1 MDFNVKE
8 KTKCLDSKDTENI
21 FAAFGEQNVNKAGEN
36 FEKANLNAIFGSVK
50 LDLREAKLEKETV
63 IGAWAIFGGIEIL
76 VPKDCIVKVKGTPI
90 FGGISN
96 ERKNKEDAKKILNSS
111 EFKEFMGNIVGNY
124 VNYILTDNKT
134 DIVSKSDIRKIINK
148 IEDITGNK
156 IEVDEDEIVNAIN
169 EIKENSEVSKEV
181 VMTISYFKGNTIYI
195 WLTIII
201 IISYLLVSLFTNS
214 FYKPLNYLSIP
225 IMLSGITFVI
235 LFNIMNISPNISNSM
250 IEIISY
256 ILNPLLYIGIILII
270 ASVLMIIIYNLIK
283 NKKGNFTV

>member
-1 MDFNVKE
+1 MKTLGKICAVIYSILFYFIITIAFVSIFALKFVNNNFYIKAFKNIDFNKIIVNE
-8 KTKCLDSKDTENI
+8 YNETLEDAIISDLEEN
-21 FAAFGEQNVNKAGEN
+21 
-36 FEKANLNAIFGSVK
+36 
-50 LDLREAKLEKETV
+50 
-63 IGAWAIFGGIEIL
+63 GI
-76 VPKDCIVKVKGTPI
+76 
-90 FGGISN
+90 
-96 ERKNKEDAKKILNSS
+96 NKEDAKKILNSS

-148 IEDITGNK
+148 IED
-156 IEVDEDEIVNAIN
+156 V
-169 EIKENSEVSKEV
+169 
-181 VMTISYFKGNTIYI
+181 

-235 LFNIMNISPNISNSM
+235 TRFASVILFNIMNISPNISNNM
-250 IEIISY
+250 TEIISY

>member
-1 MDFNVKE
+1 MKTLGKICAIIYSIMFYFIITIAFVSIFALKFVNNNFYIKAFKNIDFNKIIVNE
-8 KTKCLDSKDTENI
+8 YNETLEDAIISDLEEN
-21 FAAFGEQNVNKAGEN
+21 
-36 FEKANLNAIFGSVK
+36 
-50 LDLREAKLEKETV
+50 
-63 IGAWAIFGGIEIL
+63 GI
-76 VPKDCIVKVKGTPI
+76 D
-90 FGGISN
+90 
-96 ERKNKEDAKKILNSS
+96 KEDAKKILNSS

-235 LFNIMNISPNISNSM
+235 TRFASVILFNIMNISPNISNSM
-250 IEIISY
+250 NEIMSY